1 MFRNLFLLAAISLW
15 TAAAANAGVEVTEN
29 HLTGEK
35 IITLTIPS
43 ETKVSNSIGS
53 MESASIVLRCW
64 GKELDGYVW
73 TPTYNGI
80 SRYDKATLKIKF
92 YGGFHNVPGV
102 TGKIFEDPTSTS
114 PSGGAFFLPKPKNFV
129 KSLLLHS
136 SFVAAW
142 TPYGRVETSAK
153 WNIEENF
160 EDLLEFGKMCNV
172 VTGNKRA
179 ILQSIEARQESSDK
193 D

>member
-73 TPTYNGI
+73 TPTYNGT

-92 YGGFHNVPGV
+92 YGGIHNVPGV
-102 TGKIFEDPTSTS
+102 TGKIFEDPTAQAQVVVRSFC
-114 PSGGAFFLPKPKNFV
+114 PSQKI
-129 KSLLLHS
+129 S
-136 SFVAAW
+136 S
-142 TPYGRVETSAK
+142 RVFCFTRPS
-153 WNIEENF
+153 
-160 EDLLEFGKMCNV
+160 
-172 VTGNKRA
+172 
-179 ILQSIEARQESSDK
+179 
-193 D
+193 